1 MGCYHEILSM
11 RSAVFLLFATLC
23 QGQTLEQRLDRLL
36 EAGPG
41 KYFAGVEVF
50 SLNSKK
56 VIYQYSDDSLFM
68 PASNMKLLTTALALL
83 RLGPDYR
90 FTTRLVREA
99 SGDVVLAGSGDPSL
113 SGRVYPYAKDNVPGP
128 PLQALE
134 GLADSAVAAGLTRVD
149 GDIVGDDRLYPWA
162 PFPPSWT
169 EDDMIRDYGAPV
181 SALTLN
187 DNTIAITIQPG
198 AEPGDPAQISFSPAI
213 EYYALDNRV
222 VTVARGGEARVRT
235 SRVQNSRQLLL
246 WGSIPAG
253 HAAVGDTLAVDDP
266 ALFAAEALYDALAR
280 RGVAITGKALARH
293 RSVNEDYTPAEGT
306 ELASRT
312 SPPLVQ
318 LLQATDKTS
327 QNLHAE
333 LMLREVGRVTNY
345 TGTREAGVEE
355 MATLF
360 KEIGAPAGDARLEDG
375 SGLARNVVV
384 TPRLITKILAY
395 MYASKYREEW
405 ISLLPIGG
413 EDGTLRNRMKGAPM
427 ANEIHAK
434 TGTLSRAIALSGYVE
449 SKTQGWLAFSII
461 VNSFSAPSGDVRKW
475 IDKIALGLT
484 E

>member
-1 MGCYHEILSM
+1 M
-11 RSAVFLLFATLC
+11 RLAFLLFFALLC
-23 QGQTLEQRLDRLL
+23 PAQTLEQKLDRML
-36 EAGPG
+36 ESGPG
-41 KYFAGVEVF
+41 KYFAGVQVF
-50 SLNSKK
+50 SLDNHK
-56 VIYQYSDDSLFM
+56 VLYDYSADSLFM
-68 PASNMKLLTTALALL
+68 PASNMKVLTTALALL

-90 FTTRLVREA
+90 FTTRLLREP
-99 SGDVVLAGSGDPSL
+99 SGDLVLAGSGDPSI
-113 SGRVYPYAKDNVPGP
+113 SGRIYPYSKNNGANP

-134 GLADSAVAAGLTRVD
+134 ELVDHAVAAGLTHVD

-187 DNTIAITIQPG
+187 DNTITLVIRPG
-198 AEPGDPAQISFSPAI
+198 PEPGDAAQISLSPAI
-213 EYYALDNRV
+213 EYYAIDNRI
-222 VTVARGGEARVRT
+222 VTVKGGEARVRF

-253 HAAVGDTLAVDDP
+253 HGVVSETLAVDDP

-280 RGVAITGKALARH
+280 RGVSIRGKAVARH
-293 RSVNEDYTPAEGT
+293 RNVSEDFTPATSE
-306 ELASRT
+306 ELASRV

-333 LMLREVGRVTNY
+333 LMLREVGRATRF
-345 TGTREAGVEE
+345 TGTRDAGLEE

-360 KEIGAPAGDARLEDG
+360 KEVHASAGDARLEDG

-384 TPRLITKILAY
+384 TPRLMTKVLAF
-395 MYASKYREEW
+395 MYASRFRDEW
-405 ISLLPIGG
+405 VSLFPIGG
-413 EDGTLRNRMKGAPM
+413 EDGTLRNRMTDNPDA
-427 ANEIHAK
+427 AAIHAK
-434 TGTLSRAIALSGYVE
+434 TGTLSRSIALSGYAQ
-449 SKTQGWLAFSII
+449 SKTQGWLAFSIL
-461 VNSFSAPSGDVRKW
+461 VNSFSAPPSEVRKW
-475 IDKIALGLT
+475 IDKIALELA